1 MIRILSLQN
10 SGMLSNEKGG
20 HKMNFIDKAIEN
32 KNQMS
37 SDDFLQAMADVY
49 EEPEVWKVLEK
60 YPQFIQDVI
69 YIIDYDT
76 ILQTDGLD
84 FFISYNEEN
93 FDNTVTAL
101 INCNATEEADIL
113 KKAKIIAAD
122 DNLETDE
129 RIEKIGEL
137 EGETALYNGQY
148 DDFWDCVRNYIEMN
162 F

>member
-1 MIRILSLQN
+1 
-10 SGMLSNEKGG
+10 
-20 HKMNFIDKAIEN
+20 MNFIDKAMEN
-32 KNQMS
+32 KDHMS
-37 SDDFLQAMADVY
+37 PDDFLQAMADIY

-76 ILQTDGLD
+76 ILQMEGLD
-84 FFISYNEEN
+84 FFISYKEQN
-93 FDNTVTAL
+93 FDKTVTAL
-101 INCNATEEADIL
+101 INCNVIEEADIL

-122 DNLETDE
+122 DNLEADE
-129 RIEKIGEL
+129 RIEKIEEL
-137 EGETALYNGQY
+137 KEETALYNGKY

>member
-1 MIRILSLQN
+1 MK
-10 SGMLSNEKGG
+10 KGEQ
-20 HKMNFIDKAIEN
+20 KMNFIDIAIEN
-32 KNQMS
+32 KDHMS
-37 SDDFLQAMADVY
+37 SDDFLQAMADIY
-49 EEPEVWKVLEK
+49 EEPEVWNILEK

-84 FFISYNEEN
+84 FFISYKEQN

-113 KKAKIIAAD
+113 KKAKIIASD
-122 DNLETDE
+122 NNLETDE

-137 EGETALYNGQY
+137 ERKTALYNDQY
-148 DDFWDCVRNYIEMN
+148 DDFWDCVRNYIGDKLFGKM
-162 F
+162 